1 MAGGKCDATGKTQ
14 YTTRRAARA
23 ALDKLAVRRGNGKHE
38 RTAYVCHFC
47 KLWHLSSMGEGQPV
61 RTTRMPPHR
70 RWRWDGGE
78 EE

>member
-14 YTTRRAARA
+14 YTTRRAARS

-47 KLWHLSSMGEGQPV
+47 KLWHLSSMGEGPV
-61 RTTRMPPHR
+61 RTTRMSPNR